1 MHCNCRNEEVQ
12 LELHVVKK
20 TKRETTSSFVG
31 KKSKSN
37 LEGATNFIKN
47 YQLDGELCLL
57 PSQGL
62 ERYSEQKMATYTHI
76 ARRFLVWAQ
85 QPCFFCCR
93 FSFFLFYF
101 PPSSTRLILGAAEKP
116 KISKSKGL
124 TKKPARGQRS
134 AGGREVQ
141 LGGVGNFLYLFN
153 KQLN

>member
-1 MHCNCRNEEVQ
+1 MGKSTDQNNIDGREGTAMLRTERGRSRRLPRPQTTREVVSLHSNYNSPQQKKNSRVFEVVHCNCRNEEVQ

-47 YQLDGELCLL
+47 YQLDGGLCLL

-76 ARRFLVWAQ
+76 ARRFLV
-85 QPCFFCCR
+85 
-93 FSFFLFYF
+93 
-101 PPSSTRLILGAAEKP
+101 
-116 KISKSKGL
+116 
-124 TKKPARGQRS
+124 
-134 AGGREVQ
+134 
-141 LGGVGNFLYLFN
+141 
-153 KQLN
+153 

>member
-1 MHCNCRNEEVQ
+1 MGKSTDQNNIDGREGTAMLRTERGRSRRLPSLKLQLTATKKNSRVFEVVHCNCRNEVVQ

-62 ERYSEQKMATYTHI
+62 ERYSEQEMATYTHI
-76 ARRFLVWAQ
+76 ARRFLV
-85 QPCFFCCR
+85 
-93 FSFFLFYF
+93 
-101 PPSSTRLILGAAEKP
+101 
-116 KISKSKGL
+116 
-124 TKKPARGQRS
+124 
-134 AGGREVQ
+134 
-141 LGGVGNFLYLFN
+141 
-153 KQLN
+153 

>member
-37 LEGATNFIKN
+37 LEGATYFIKK

-62 ERYSEQKMATYTHI
+62 ERYSEQKMATSPVG
-76 ARRFLVWAQ
+76 FWFELSNPV
-85 QPCFFCCR
+85 FFFVVD
-93 FSFFLFYF
+93 FSFFFFLFLF
-101 PPSSTRLILGAAEKP
+101 SPSSTRLILGAAEKP
-116 KISKSKGL
+116 KILKSQGL
-124 TKKPARGQRS
+124 TKISQKARTRS
-134 AGGREVQ
+134 AGGRAVQ
-141 LGGVGNFLYLFN
+141 RCN
-153 KQLN
+153 